1 MEIAPDCKFNGTGA
15 SLACG
20 LFRRR
25 FAAVWLSDDS
35 FLRDPLISWGN
46 AATWD
51 GFRTHFLREEYGTFR
66 LGIAEFK
73 HGGLLLTRISL
84 FFEDLNAQLSSL
96 GKSLRRGWAFGH
108 SGERAAAIGYSRPF

>member
-51 GFRTHFLREEYGTFR
+51 GFRTHFSEKNMEPSGSASLNSSTEAYSSRE
-66 LGIAEFK
+66 
-73 HGGLLLTRISL
+73 SL
-84 FFEDLNAQLSSL
+84 IF
-96 GKSLRRGWAFGH
+96 
-108 SGERAAAIGYSRPF
+108 